1 MLAAV
6 SDLCPL
12 SSQMG
17 EQELVFVVDASYPT
31 TDTQDWT
38 QLLRFVRRI
47 VRSYITV
54 SQTTVRVAFVRYGS
68 SGASV
73 EMALSSTT
81 NNDAVLNAITS
92 IPFDGTAS
100 DLVSALRY
108 TRTTVLSSENVR
120 AGVQQLVIAFTDGAS
135 VVSLSDVQSELAA
148 YQAANI
154 NLIGVAVLDVSTNPV
169 IQPLL
174 SSYPQGVVVS
184 DYDVL
189 QQQLST
195 VRQWICPGTVRFICH
210 S

>member
-1 MLAAV
+1 
-6 SDLCPL
+6 
-12 SSQMG
+12 MG

-135 VVSLSDVQSELAA
+135 VVSQSDVQSELAA

-154 NLIGVAVLDVSTNPV
+154 NLIGVAVLDVSTNSV

-195 VRQWICPGTVRFICH
+195 VRQWICPGTVRFVCH
-210 S
+210 F